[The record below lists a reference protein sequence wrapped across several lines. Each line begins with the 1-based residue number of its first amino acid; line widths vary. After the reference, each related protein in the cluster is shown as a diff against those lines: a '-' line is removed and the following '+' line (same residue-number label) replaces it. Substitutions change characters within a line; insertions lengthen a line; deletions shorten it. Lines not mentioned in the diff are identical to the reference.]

1 MKKLYHGS
9 TYLFT
14 EIDVDR
20 GKGYKD
26 FGRGFYATA
35 VKEHAENLA
44 KRNKRILERRQQVLK
59 KKGIAFKNERIIAYR
74 YNLLF
79 NEDISG
85 LNVKIFEK
93 ADNSVGK
100 IYFAEP
106 KVTHIGA

>member
-44 KRNKRILERRQQVLK
+44 KRI
-59 KKGIAFKNERIIAYR
+59 F
-74 YNLLF
+74 
-79 NEDISG
+79 SG
-85 LNVKIFEK
+85 
-93 ADNSVGK
+93 
-100 IYFAEP
+100 
-106 KVTHIGA
+106 

>member
-59 KKGIAFKNERIIAYR
+59 KKGIAFKNESNGAR
-74 YNLLF
+74 YQSCNPKHCGL
-79 NEDISG
+79 SG
-85 LNVKIFEK
+85 KTFT
-93 ADNSVGK
+93 G
-100 IYFAEP
+100 
-106 KVTHIGA
+106 